1 VASETRVALLL
12 AVLIALITA
21 TAAFPI
27 ARAETYSVS
36 FMVFGIP
43 TGVNTRY
50 YVDGILNGTIQTGE
64 TKTLNF
70 TPGRVHTLS
79 VDLFVSGN
87 DGTRY
92 QCGDNLW
99 SFTDAG
105 TRTFNYKA
113 QYYLEVLSPYGSPS
127 GTNWYDEGATA
138 YARLTQN
145 MTEGPEG
152 VKYVFA
158 MWEGDASGQNMISDP
173 IVMDHPKKTVATWKT
188 QYRLRISSDPID
200 IFPPS
205 TLWFDAGSPANF
217 TAPNGTA
224 SPDTRYVFTEWIGD
238 YSGASPEGSLQ
249 MDGPK
254 SVTAKYKTEY
264 LLSLVFSPTDV
275 AGASNMPRS
284 GWYDAGSTAL
294 VGPVN
299 QTIPVSPVERLTFI
313 SWNVDGMA
321 QQGTSLEVLMT
332 GPHYLEATYRTQYY
346 LQVTSSLGETTGSGW
361 YFTGENARF
370 GVKYSGSDFPVKYG
384 LGSWQSNPK
393 AEITSVSPTEAE
405 VKMDRPYLVEAVWNA
420 DYTPAWFLLFSVGS
434 VVVVITG
441 VGVVAVKRPGFFG
454 RLVPSFRN
462 SFGRRRKVRPPA
474 TAIPASLVHCRK
486 CGAMVPTYA
495 EFCQSCG
502 AAVVAGQ
509 SAEFAGVEGVD
520 DLVYDY
526 IVKRQGEISL
536 SRASKDLGLSPD
548 QLKAS
553 TERLK
558 KKGRLA

>member
-1 VASETRVALLL
+1 MALRTRLALLPAL
-12 AVLIALITA
+12 LVVLITA
-21 TAAFPI
+21 TVVFPVV
-27 ARAETYSVS
+27 RAQTYSIS
-36 FMVFGIP
+36 FMVVGIP

-64 TKTLNF
+64 TRTLNF
-70 TPGRVHTLS
+70 TPGRVRTLS
-79 VDLFVSGN
+79 VDLFVVGDN
-87 DGTRY
+87 GTRY
-92 QCGDNLW
+92 QCGDNIW
-99 SFTDAG
+99 SFTEAG
-105 TRTFNYKA
+105 IHTFSYKA
-113 QYYLEVLSPYGSPS
+113 QYYLEVLSPYGSPL
-127 GTNWYDEGATA
+127 GANWYDEGATA

-158 MWEGDASGQNMISDP
+158 MWEGDASGQSMISDP
-173 IVMDHPKKTVATWKT
+173 IVMDHPKKAVAAWKT
-188 QYRLRISSDPID
+188 QYRLRISSDPIE

-205 TLWFDAGSPANF
+205 SLWFDAGSSAKF
-217 TAPNGTA
+217 SAPNGTA
-224 SPDTRYVFTEWIGD
+224 SPDTRYVFTQWAGD
-238 YSGASPEGSLQ
+238 YSGASREGSLQ

-264 LLSLVFSPTDV
+264 LLSLMFSPTDV
-275 AGASNMPRS
+275 AGAPNMPRS

-299 QTIPVSPVERLTFI
+299 QTIPVSSVERLTFI

-346 LQVTSSLGETTGSGW
+346 LQVTSSLGETIGSGW

-370 GVKYSGSDFPVKYG
+370 GVKYSGSDFPVRYS
-384 LGSWQSNPK
+384 LGSWQSNPQ
-393 AEITSVSPTEAE
+393 AEITSVGPREADI
-405 VKMDRPYLVEAVWNA
+405 KMDRPYVVEAVWNS

-434 VVVVITG
+434 VVVAITG
-441 VGVVAVKRPGFFG
+441 VAVVAVKRPGFFG
-454 RLVPSFRN
+454 RLVSSFRN
-462 SFGRRRKVRPPA
+462 SLRRRRKVRPPA
-474 TAIPASLVHCRK
+474 PAIPASLVHCHK

-502 AAVVAGQ
+502 AAVVTGPP
-509 SAEFAGVEGVD
+509 AELAGVEGVD

-536 SRASKDLGLSPD
+536 SRASKDLGLSRD